1 MNSHYYNPFLLIS
14 EQNKNS
20 CPTTTQMDFLLTG
33 INKLIQAWTQ
43 KLGAERTI
51 KRKQETK
58 QTGTK
63 EDVDSSDAT
72 NYVPKSRNAE
82 LFSTKAAADEFFVH
96 FSPVSPTQWKRN
108 DRSNNKRGENVS
120 LRILHKVALSCCT
133 TRRVCWTFVAGLRI
147 GDYRISVLMKQCVTI
162 DSYKFGWC

>member
-1 MNSHYYNPFLLIS
+1 MNSHYFNPILLIS
-14 EQNKNS
+14 EQNNYS

-33 INKLIQAWTQ
+33 MNNLTQAWTQ

-51 KRKQETK
+51 KRKQEIK

-96 FSPVSPTQWKRN
+96 FSSVSPTQRKRN
-108 DRSNNKRGENVS
+108 DHSDNKRRENVS
-120 LRILHKVALSCCT
+120 LQILHKAALSCCT
-133 TRRVCWTFVAGLRI
+133 THRG
-147 GDYRISVLMKQCVTI
+147 S
-162 DSYKFGWC
+162 